1 MPTASRTPSQFFI
14 SPTPLYKPSPAA
26 ICKQILNI
34 SLPPHS
40 SDSPAQSAHPSRS
53 IEMLFSAFHALF
65 CSSLNINHTD
75 SERPKSFRGDGVHR
89 SARPTAVCRV
99 GRALLW
105 APPPTPGGG
114 GVGPQRGA
122 APPQGPGA
130 FINGACIIEPFL
142 VREQVQPNRELPTAK
157 TFSDPTEKSA
167 AYCDGRSTNSGLMCR
182 S

>member
-1 MPTASRTPSQFFI
+1 MHIAHGRAMPTASRTPSQFFI

-65 CSSLNINHTD
+65 CSSVNINHTD
-75 SERPKSFRGDGVHR
+75 SERPKSVRGDGVHR

-99 GRALLW
+99 GRALLC
-105 APPPTPGGG
+105 
-114 GVGPQRGA
+114 